1 MARFLGGS
9 NGNGN
14 GNGAHPPAAQPVVLV
29 TGASSGI
36 GKACADL
43 LAASGCRVY
52 GASRT
57 APEAEAGY
65 PCLRM
70 DVGDEGSVAEGVAC
84 MLERE
89 GRIDATVNCAGFGI
103 AGAVEETS
111 IDEAKGQFDTNFFG
125 VLRVCRA
132 VLPSMRERR
141 RGTIVNMS
149 SIAGRVSL
157 PFQAFYSASK
167 FALEGMTEALRMEVR
182 PFGIHVVLVEP
193 GDTRT
198 RFTVNRRKTA
208 GSLCEASAYRAAFA
222 DAMGIV
228 EVEEQAGV
236 DPAPVARVVAR
247 VVRAAAPDLR
257 YTVGPTMQRLAP
269 LIRGVLPFSV
279 YETLMRK
286 HYGL

>member
-1 MARFLGGS
+1 MRARR
-9 NGNGN
+9 
-14 GNGAHPPAAQPVVLV
+14 H
-29 TGASSGI
+29 
-36 GKACADL
+36 
-43 LAASGCRVY
+43 
-52 GASRT
+52 
-57 APEAEAGY
+57 
-65 PCLRM
+65 
-70 DVGDEGSVAEGVAC
+70 
-84 MLERE
+84 
-89 GRIDATVNCAGFGI
+89 
-103 AGAVEETS
+103 
-111 IDEAKGQFDTNFFG
+111 
-125 VLRVCRA
+125 
-132 VLPSMRERR
+132 
-141 RGTIVNMS
+141 GTIVNMS

-222 DAMGIV
+222 DAMGVV

-236 DPAPVARVVAR
+236 DAGPVARVVAR
-247 VVRAAAPDLR
+247 VVRASAPDLR
-257 YTVGPTMQRLAP
+257 YTVGPAMQRLAP

>member
-14 GNGAHPPAAQPVVLV
+14 GARPAAEQPVVLV

-36 GKACADL
+36 GKACAEL
-43 LAASGCRVY
+43 LGASGCRVY

-57 APEAEAGY
+57 APETRAPYAS
-65 PCLRM
+65 LRM
-70 DVGDEGSVAEGVAC
+70 DVGDEASVQEGVAHV
-84 MLERE
+84 LERE
-89 GRIDATVNCAGFGI
+89 GRIDAAVNCAGFGI
-103 AGAVEETS
+103 AGAVEDTS

-132 VLPSMRERR
+132 VLPSMRARR
-141 RGTIVNMS
+141 SGTIVNVS
-149 SIAGRVSL
+149 SIAGLVSL

-198 RFTVNRRKTA
+198 RFTANRRKTA
-208 GSLCEASAYRAAFA
+208 GSLCEASPYRAAFA
-222 DAMGIV
+222 DAMEVV

-236 DPAPVARVVAR
+236 DPMPVAKVVAR
-247 VVRAAAPDLR
+247 AVRATAPDLR

-279 YETLMRK
+279 YEKMMRK

>member
-1 MARFLGGS
+1 MSILGF

-14 GNGAHPPAAQPVVLV
+14 GTRPQPVVLV

-43 LAASGCRVY
+43 LHLGGCRVY

-57 APEAEAGY
+57 GPAVEAPYA
-65 PCLRM
+65 CLRM
-70 DVGDEGSVAEGVAC
+70 DVGDEGSVGEGVAQV
-84 MLERE
+84 LERE
-89 GRIDATVNCAGFGI
+89 GRIDAAVNCAGFGI
-103 AGAVEETS
+103 AGAVEDTS

-132 VLPSMRERR
+132 VLPSMRARKS
-141 RGTIVNMS
+141 GTIVNVS
-149 SIAGRVSL
+149 SIAGLVSL

-167 FALEGMTEALRMEVR
+167 FALEGMTEALRMEVH

-198 RFTVNRRKTA
+198 RFTANRRKTVA
-208 GSLCEASAYRAAFA
+208 SLCEASAYRSAFA
-222 DAMGIV
+222 DAMQIV
-228 EVEEQAGV
+228 EVEEQAGS
-236 DPAPVARVVAR
+236 DPLPVARVVERA
-247 VVRAAAPDLR
+247 VRATSPDLR

-269 LIRGVLPFSV
+269 LIRGVLPFSL

>member
-1 MARFLGGS
+1 MGRSMGNS

-14 GNGAHPPAAQPVVLV
+14 GARPPASPAVVLV

-36 GKACADL
+36 GKASADL
-43 LAASGCRVY
+43 LHAGGCRVY

-57 APEAEAGY
+57 APEKEAPY
-65 PCLRM
+65 PTLRM
-70 DVGDEGSVAEGVAC
+70 DVGDEESVRAGVEA
-84 MLERE
+84 MLAAE
-89 GRIDATVNCAGFGI
+89 GRIDAVVNCAGFGI
-103 AGAVEETS
+103 AGAVEDTS

-132 VLPSMRERR
+132 VLPSMRARGS
-141 RGTIVNMS
+141 GTIVNVS
-149 SIAGRVSL
+149 SIAGLVSL

-167 FALEGMTEALRMEVR
+167 FALEGMTEALRMEVH

-198 RFTVNRRKTA
+198 RFTANRRRVA
-208 GSLCEASAYRAAFA
+208 AAQCEASPYRSAFA
-222 DAMGIV
+222 EAIRV
-228 EVEEQAGV
+228 AENEEQQGV
-236 DPAPVARVVAR
+236 DPMPVARVVAR
-247 VVRAAAPDLR
+247 AVKASAPDLR

-269 LIRGVLPFSV
+269 LIRGVLPYSV

>member
-14 GNGAHPPAAQPVVLV
+14 GARPGAAPPTVVLV

-43 LAASGCRVY
+43 LHADGCRVY
-52 GASRT
+52 GASRS
-57 APEAEAGY
+57 APEAPAPY
-65 PCLRM
+65 PTLRM
-70 DVGDEGSVAEGVAC
+70 DVGDEGSVREGVEQV
-84 MLERE
+84 LERE
-89 GRIDATVNCAGFGI
+89 GRIDAVVNCAGFGI
-103 AGAVEETS
+103 AGAVEDTS
-111 IDEAKGQFDTNFFG
+111 IEEAKGQFETNFFG

-132 VLPSMRERR
+132 VLPSMRARR
-141 RGTIVNMS
+141 RGTIVNVS
-149 SIAGRVSL
+149 SIAGLVSL

-167 FALEGMTEALRMEVR
+167 FALEGMSEALRMEVR

-198 RFTVNRRKTA
+198 RFTANRRRTEGA
-208 GSLCEASAYRAAFA
+208 QCETSPYRGAFA
-222 DAMGIV
+222 EAIRV
-228 EVEEQAGV
+228 AEHEEQQGV

-247 VVRAAAPDLR
+247 VVRASAPDLR

>member
-1 MARFLGGS
+1 MARLIGS
-9 NGNGN
+9 LNGNGN
-14 GNGAHPPAAQPVVLV
+14 GRAAPTPRVVLV

-36 GKACADL
+36 GRACADTL
-43 LAASGCRVY
+43 HQEGCRVY

-57 APEAEAGY
+57 APQA
-65 PCLRM
+65 PWTPLRM
-70 DVGDEGSVAEGVAC
+70 DVGDEESVGAGVAEVLGA
-84 MLERE
+84 E
-89 GRIDATVNCAGFGI
+89 GRIDAVVNCAGYGI
-103 AGAVEETS
+103 AGAVEDTS

-132 VLPSMRERR
+132 VLPSMREHRS
-141 RGTIVNMS
+141 GTIVNVS
-149 SIAGRVSL
+149 SIAGLVSL

-198 RFTVNRRKTA
+198 CFTANRRKTEGA
-208 GSLCEASAYRAAFA
+208 LCEHSPYRSAF
-222 DAMGIV
+222 DEAMGVV
-228 EVEEQAGV
+228 ENEEQAGV
-236 DPAPVARVVAR
+236 DPGPVAKVVAR
-247 VVRAAAPDLR
+247 VVRAGAPSLR

-269 LIRGVLPFSV
+269 LIRGVLPYSV

-286 HYGL
+286 HYGV

>member
-1 MARFLGGS
+1 MARILGGS

-14 GNGAHPPAAQPVVLV
+14 GNGRPAAARPVVLV

-36 GKACADL
+36 GKATADL
-43 LAASGCRVY
+43 LAADGCRVY

-57 APEAEAGY
+57 APEVEAGY
-65 PCLRM
+65 PCLHM

-84 MLERE
+84 VLEHD
-89 GRIDATVNCAGFGI
+89 GRIDAVVNCAGFGI

-111 IDEAKGQFDTNFFG
+111 IEEAKGQFDTNFFG

-236 DPAPVARVVAR
+236 DPGPVAKVVAR
-247 VVRAAAPDLR
+247 VVRASAPDLR

-269 LIRGVLPFSV
+269 LIRGVLPYSV

>member
-1 MARFLGGS
+1 MARLSLGS

-14 GNGAHPPAAQPVVLV
+14 GARPPAEPTVVLV

-36 GKACADL
+36 GRACADL
-43 LAASGCRVY
+43 LAAGGCRVY

-57 APEAEAGY
+57 APGVEA
-65 PCLRM
+65 PWPSLRM
-70 DVGDEGSVAEGVAC
+70 DVGDEASVAEGVAHV
-84 MLERE
+84 LERE
-89 GRIDATVNCAGFGI
+89 GRIDAVVNCAGFGI
-103 AGAVEETS
+103 AGAVEDTS
-111 IDEAKGQFDTNFFG
+111 IEEAQGQFDTNFFG

-132 VLPSMRERR
+132 VLPSMRARR
-141 RGTIVNMS
+141 SGTIVNVS
-149 SIAGRVSL
+149 SIAGLVSL

-198 RFTVNRRKTA
+198 RFTANRRKTS
-208 GSLCEASAYRAAFA
+208 GSMCEASAYRTAFA
-222 DAMGIV
+222 EAMGRV
-228 EVEEQAGV
+228 ENEEQGGV
-236 DPAPVARVVAR
+236 DPTPVARVVAR
-247 VVRAAAPDLR
+247 VVKASAPDLR

-279 YETLMRK
+279 YEKMMRK

>member
-1 MARFLGGS
+1 MSRFLGGS

-14 GNGAHPPAAQPVVLV
+14 GARPAAAQPVVLV

-43 LAASGCRVY
+43 LEQGGCRVY

-57 APEAEAGY
+57 APEVEA
-65 PCLRM
+65 PWNSMRM
-70 DVGDEGSVAEGVAC
+70 DVGDEASVRAGVDDVLSA
-84 MLERE
+84 E
-89 GRIDATVNCAGFGI
+89 GRIDAAVNCAGFGI
-103 AGAVEETS
+103 AGAVEDTS

-132 VLPSMRERR
+132 VLPSMRAHG

-208 GSLCEASAYRAAFA
+208 GSLCEGSAYRAAFA

-236 DPAPVARVVAR
+236 DPGPVAKVVAR
-247 VVRAAAPDLR
+247 VVRAHAPDLR